1 MAGGSLGGVLATQTN
16 RELVLGRAGKA
27 AGNVLHGV
35 AVRPLRCHGV
45 ARTWPEARRRLS
57 GCWPKAVVSRT
68 FGGVWAAQ
76 TPVHDLVSESVGPH
90 SLGQQLRPAPQTS
103 PWVANTETKFYAF
116 GKRNLPGFL
125 ASNTTE
131 LRRPAHAF
139 R

>member
-1 MAGGSLGGVLATQTN
+1 MAWQYGRCGVMVLPELGQRIAVGSLGVGRRQWFRGRLA
-16 RELVLGRAGKA
+16 EL
-27 AGNVLHGV
+27 
-35 AVRPLRCHGV
+35 
-45 ARTWPEARRRLS
+45 
-57 GCWPKAVVSRT
+57 
-68 FGGVWAAQ
+68 WAAQ